1 MANIQN
7 SSPLIA
13 KLREQCLRRGAAGI
27 KGNFKRKFQ
36 ALYF

>member
-1 MANIQN
+1 MANQQN

-27 KGNFKRKFQ
+27 KGK
-36 ALYF
+36 L